1 MVWDRHT
8 THRNL
13 SLVSLV
19 HLCVNGSFVPCQA
32 LFFYQRVQLEV
43 GAIPGILPHLGW
55 GTMDHSAVSRSTNQP
70 TNQPTKQ
77 ATNQPTN
84 QPSKQP
90 TNQATPQ
97 KFNETNVF
105 SVGWRHQLR
114 LSAAAHLYQVLQS
127 VQYHSWEIRDS
138 MVKLPL
144 QLTCLTIYK
153 IWLNKFNVSC
163 RSHFLMV
170 SG

>member
-1 MVWDRHT
+1 MGSPYNSSKFEPGQPGT
-8 THRNL
+8 
-13 SLVSLV
+13 LVCQRF
-19 HLCVNGSFVPCQA
+19 LCPLPGA
-32 LFFYQRVQLEV
+32 FFYQRVQLEV

-70 TNQPTKQ
+70 TNQ
-77 ATNQPTN
+77 ASNQPT
-84 QPSKQP
+84 KQP

>member
-70 TNQPTKQ
+70 TNQ
-77 ATNQPTN
+77 ASNQPTKPPLRN
-84 QPSKQP
+84 SMKPMCSLSAGDI
-90 TNQATPQ
+90 NYD
-97 KFNETNVF
+97 F
-105 SVGWRHQLR
+105 QLR
-114 LSAAAHLYQVLQS
+114 LTFIKSFSPFSTTLGKSGTQ
-127 VQYHSWEIRDS
+127 
-138 MVKLPL
+138 
-144 QLTCLTIYK
+144 
-153 IWLNKFNVSC
+153 WLNCPFN
-163 RSHFLMV
+163 
-170 SG
+170 

>member
-1 MVWDRHT
+1 MVWDRHILGKA
-8 THRNL
+8 HQNL

-19 HLCVNGSFVPCQA
+19 HFCVNCSFVPCQA
-32 LFFYQRVQLEV
+32 LFFLNQRVQLEV
-43 GAIPGILPHLGW
+43 GAIPGILPHMGW

-70 TNQPTKQ
+70 TNQP
-77 ATNQPTN
+77 
-84 QPSKQP
+84 S
-90 TNQATPQ
+90 NQATPQ

-127 VQYHSWEIRDS
+127 VQYHSWEIRES

-144 QLTCLTIYK
+144 QQTCLIIYK